1 MFDSIFN
8 GPQDWDVNQKDVLLY
23 ALDQWAIYRAVSAI
37 DGMHVFKNQR
47 VKLEVISLTT
57 KTKNHWK
64 GFSSLS
70 PLDGL
75 SI

>member
-8 GPQDWDVNQKDVLLY
+8 SPQDWDVNQKDVLLY
-23 ALDQWAIYRAVSAI
+23 ALNQWAIYGAVSAI

-47 VKLEVISLTT
+47 VKLEVISPTT
-57 KTKNHWK
+57 KTKKHWK
-64 GFSSLS
+64 GFSYLS

-75 SI
+75 NI

>member
-8 GPQDWDVNQKDVLLY
+8 SPQDWDVNQKDVLLY
-23 ALDQWAIYRAVSAI
+23 ALNQWAIYGAVSAI

-57 KTKNHWK
+57 KTLPMFF
-64 GFSSLS
+64 GFT
-70 PLDGL
+70 PLYEVKL
-75 SI
+75 